1 MSQEYAL
8 FDHMKD
14 RVFVPGPTNPLAV
27 KAAPIYVY
35 PSFGPCGIPT
45 T

>member
-8 FDHMKD
+8 FDHEKD
-14 RVFVPGPTNPLAV
+14 RVFVPGPTKALVEN
-27 KAAPIYVY
+27 AAPIYVY